1 MYFTTSIR
9 KNISGDKINTKIGKK
24 KKNLRISRVENI
36 YKHELII
43 QAITLNISQLNSLP
57 KEQRFLEQI

>member
-1 MYFTTSIR
+1 MYYNFHDNFYRIR
-9 KNISGDKINTKIGKK
+9 KACISQLVSEKNISGDKINTKIGKK

-43 QAITLNISQLNSLP
+43 
-57 KEQRFLEQI
+57 